1 MKMNIIIG
9 GFASSAV
16 IFASAFIYSTAP
28 GAQAAEN
35 PVEVVYVDRVVEHT
49 VYVKLPADTV
59 LDPEAIFADSSTAE
73 RKCLALNIYF
83 ESRGESQVGQEFIGW
98 VTLNRVLNTE
108 FPNDICAVVWQDGQF
123 SWTKDGKSD
132 KPAEPAAWATAQTI
146 ADQLLLSARKLRR
159 KQIFLPHHIEPVEH
173 ITHQRPAFRAFD
185 VLIQERC
192 LDVFVH
198 IEFVDEVVLLKH
210 KANKLAVKLGALLLF
225 HLVDGFAQKLKFALV
240 ETVEHAQNVQQGRFS
255 GTRRPHDGNK
265 FALFHFEVHIVEQE
279 NPAAVYLYPFT
290 EVSDLK

>member
-35 PVEVVYVDRVVEHT
+35 PVEVVYIDRVVERT
-49 VYVKLPADTV
+49 VYVKLPADPV
-59 LDPEAIFADSSTAE
+59 LDPEAIFADSTTAE

-132 KPAEPAAWATAQTI
+132 KPAEPAAWATAQAI
-146 ADQLLLSARKLRR
+146 ADQLLLSYGVDRDPTEGATYFHAGYVSPDWAKRFERVVR
-159 KQIFLPHHIEPVEH
+159 IDNHIFY
-173 ITHQRPAFRAFD
+173 AD
-185 VLIQERC
+185 
-192 LDVFVH
+192 
-198 IEFVDEVVLLKH
+198 K
-210 KANKLAVKLGALLLF
+210 G
-225 HLVDGFAQKLKFALV
+225 
-240 ETVEHAQNVQQGRFS
+240 
-255 GTRRPHDGNK
+255 
-265 FALFHFEVHIVEQE
+265 
-279 NPAAVYLYPFT
+279 
-290 EVSDLK
+290 

>member
-28 GAQAAEN
+28 GAQAAVN
-35 PVEVVYVDRVVEHT
+35 PVEVVYIDRVVERT
-49 VYVKLPADTV
+49 VYVKLPADPV

-132 KPAEPAAWATAQTI
+132 KPAEPAAWATAQAI
-146 ADQLLLSARKLRR
+146 ADQLLLSYGVDRDPTEGATYFHAGYVSPDWAKRFERVVR
-159 KQIFLPHHIEPVEH
+159 IDNHIFY
-173 ITHQRPAFRAFD
+173 AD
-185 VLIQERC
+185 
-192 LDVFVH
+192 
-198 IEFVDEVVLLKH
+198 K
-210 KANKLAVKLGALLLF
+210 G
-225 HLVDGFAQKLKFALV
+225 
-240 ETVEHAQNVQQGRFS
+240 
-255 GTRRPHDGNK
+255 
-265 FALFHFEVHIVEQE
+265 
-279 NPAAVYLYPFT
+279 
-290 EVSDLK
+290 

>member
-49 VYVKLPADTV
+49 VYVKLPADPV

-132 KPAEPAAWATAQTI
+132 KPAEPAAWATAQAI
-146 ADQLLLSARKLRR
+146 ADQLLLSYGVDRDPTEGATYFHAGYVSPDWAKRFERVVR
-159 KQIFLPHHIEPVEH
+159 IDNHIFY
-173 ITHQRPAFRAFD
+173 AD
-185 VLIQERC
+185 
-192 LDVFVH
+192 
-198 IEFVDEVVLLKH
+198 K
-210 KANKLAVKLGALLLF
+210 G
-225 HLVDGFAQKLKFALV
+225 
-240 ETVEHAQNVQQGRFS
+240 
-255 GTRRPHDGNK
+255 
-265 FALFHFEVHIVEQE
+265 
-279 NPAAVYLYPFT
+279 
-290 EVSDLK
+290 

>member
-49 VYVKLPADTV
+49 VYVKLPADPV

-146 ADQLLLSARKLRR
+146 ADQLLLSYGVDRDPTEGATYFHAGYVSPDWAKRFERVVR
-159 KQIFLPHHIEPVEH
+159 IDNHIFY
-173 ITHQRPAFRAFD
+173 AD
-185 VLIQERC
+185 
-192 LDVFVH
+192 
-198 IEFVDEVVLLKH
+198 K
-210 KANKLAVKLGALLLF
+210 G
-225 HLVDGFAQKLKFALV
+225 
-240 ETVEHAQNVQQGRFS
+240 
-255 GTRRPHDGNK
+255 
-265 FALFHFEVHIVEQE
+265 
-279 NPAAVYLYPFT
+279 
-290 EVSDLK
+290 

>member
-35 PVEVVYVDRVVEHT
+35 PVEVVYIDRVVERT
-49 VYVKLPADTV
+49 VYVKLPADPM
-59 LDPEAIFADSSTAE
+59 LDPEAIFADSTTAE

-132 KPAEPAAWATAQTI
+132 KPAEPAAWATAQAI
-146 ADQLLLSARKLRR
+146 ADQLLLSYGVDRDPTEGATYFHAGYVSPDWAKRFERVVR
-159 KQIFLPHHIEPVEH
+159 IDNHIFY
-173 ITHQRPAFRAFD
+173 AD
-185 VLIQERC
+185 
-192 LDVFVH
+192 
-198 IEFVDEVVLLKH
+198 K
-210 KANKLAVKLGALLLF
+210 G
-225 HLVDGFAQKLKFALV
+225 
-240 ETVEHAQNVQQGRFS
+240 
-255 GTRRPHDGNK
+255 
-265 FALFHFEVHIVEQE
+265 
-279 NPAAVYLYPFT
+279 
-290 EVSDLK
+290 

>member
-1 MKMNIIIG
+1 MKMSTIIG

-49 VYVKLPADTV
+49 VYVKLPADPV

-98 VTLNRVLNTE
+98 VTLNRVLNSD

-146 ADQLLLSARKLRR
+146 ADQLLLSYGVDRDPTEGATYFHAGYVSPDWAKRFERVVR
-159 KQIFLPHHIEPVEH
+159 IDNHIFY
-173 ITHQRPAFRAFD
+173 AD
-185 VLIQERC
+185 
-192 LDVFVH
+192 
-198 IEFVDEVVLLKH
+198 K
-210 KANKLAVKLGALLLF
+210 G
-225 HLVDGFAQKLKFALV
+225 
-240 ETVEHAQNVQQGRFS
+240 
-255 GTRRPHDGNK
+255 
-265 FALFHFEVHIVEQE
+265 
-279 NPAAVYLYPFT
+279 
-290 EVSDLK
+290 

>member
-146 ADQLLLSARKLRR
+146 ADQLLLSYGVDRDPTEGATYFHAGYVSPDWAKRFERVVR
-159 KQIFLPHHIEPVEH
+159 IDNHIFYAD
-173 ITHQRPAFRAFD
+173 R
-185 VLIQERC
+185 
-192 LDVFVH
+192 
-198 IEFVDEVVLLKH
+198 
-210 KANKLAVKLGALLLF
+210 G
-225 HLVDGFAQKLKFALV
+225 
-240 ETVEHAQNVQQGRFS
+240 
-255 GTRRPHDGNK
+255 
-265 FALFHFEVHIVEQE
+265 
-279 NPAAVYLYPFT
+279 
-290 EVSDLK
+290 

>member
-35 PVEVVYVDRVVEHT
+35 PVEVVYIDRVVERT
-49 VYVKLPADTV
+49 VYVKLPADPM
-59 LDPEAIFADSSTAE
+59 LDPEAIFADSTTAE

-83 ESRGESQVGQEFIGW
+83 ESRGESPVGQEFIGW

-132 KPAEPAAWATAQTI
+132 KPAEPAAWATAQAI
-146 ADQLLLSARKLRR
+146 ADQLLLSYGVDRDPTEGATYFHAGYVSPDWAKRFERVVR
-159 KQIFLPHHIEPVEH
+159 IDNHIFY
-173 ITHQRPAFRAFD
+173 AD
-185 VLIQERC
+185 
-192 LDVFVH
+192 
-198 IEFVDEVVLLKH
+198 K
-210 KANKLAVKLGALLLF
+210 G
-225 HLVDGFAQKLKFALV
+225 
-240 ETVEHAQNVQQGRFS
+240 
-255 GTRRPHDGNK
+255 
-265 FALFHFEVHIVEQE
+265 
-279 NPAAVYLYPFT
+279 
-290 EVSDLK
+290 